1 MKRQLVGR
9 SNFWVA
15 RLAALC
21 TVVRASGNSAAGLAA
36 RLSAGLQHSRSSR
49 SEPPFLPCSNL
60 QRSRKHGQAYAR
72 LLELCKDMSLS
83 LFVRKAVICTT
94 LAVAFPGLLSAQ
106 SSYTTSGAQY
116 AIAGALPGDQAH
128 PRLAINSTGGFV
140 VWEDNR
146 TDGDGLGISARGLD
160 SGLSGKLSTF
170 QVNEI
175 ATGDQERPQVA
186 LLKDGGAVFVWQ
198 GGKLGFQHIY
208 ARFLASDNTWRTG
221 DILVS
226 DSTKEYQVNPVVTVL
241 AGGNVVVL
249 YTSMNQYSAT
259 SMKDIYG
266 QVFSPAGEKI
276 GAEFLVNQFSAYNQ
290 RSPAAAALPAG
301 GFVVV
306 WVSEMQRGTVG
317 DSNPGTIYPGY
328 SAPNVDIYARIYSA
342 SGAPTGNEM
351 MVNTGSAICAN
362 PVISASSS
370 GSFVVAWSSL
380 DPQVLSN
387 SWDIYS
393 RRFSNVG
400 VGSSVARANT
410 QTLRD
415 QFDPQLGT
423 SGGDFLLIW
432 NSLSAD
438 SASGSVRGQFLKDDG
453 TLSGNEFK
461 VNTAALGEQIQP
473 SVASDSA
480 GRFLVA
486 WTGFTGIAT
495 SFDVLGQRYFNTAQ
509 PLPRMDAPFVYVPF
523 DLAGGSYV
531 PTVQVSWPLQ
541 AGLTLDHYEVFV
553 NGASAPAASLTNNTW
568 VAAGLAPATTYTFS
582 VCFVTVDGR
591 RSELSP
597 AASVKTWTDLNWAGI
612 PFEWMTANYGT
623 DLSKWPAADT
633 SLSSDGP
640 TLVDVFISGGNPKN
654 PNTWLRTQLVTGQD
668 GIKLSWNPQ
677 PGRTYQ
683 VQSTTDLVHWNDLGG
698 KRFAAGAEDKIPV
711 ANGNTAYYRVV
722 LMR

>member
-1 MKRQLVGR
+1 MEQ
-9 SNFWVA
+9 A
-15 RLAALC
+15 RAVSANLQAAPTPAAFL
-21 TVVRASGNSAAGLAA
+21 TARASAAFCRRWISPSGSAF
-36 RLSAGLQHSRSSR
+36 
-49 SEPPFLPCSNL
+49 PPCNTF
-60 QRSRKHGQAYAR
+60 QRSRKHRQAYVR

-83 LFVRKAVICTT
+83 LFLRRAVICTT
-94 LAVAFPGLLSAQ
+94 LVAAFPGLLSAE
-106 SSYTTSGAQY
+106 SSYTTNGGQY
-116 AIAGALPGDQAH
+116 AIAGALPGDQVH
-128 PRLAINSTGGFV
+128 PRLAINSSGGFV
-140 VWEDNR
+140 VWDDNR
-146 TDGDGLGISARGLD
+146 TDGDGLGISARRLD

-186 LLKDGGAVFVWQ
+186 LLKDGGAAFVWQ

-208 ARFLASDNTWRTG
+208 ARFLGADNTWRTG

-226 DSTKEYQVNPVVTVL
+226 DSTKEFQVNPVVTVL

-259 SMKDIYG
+259 SMKDVYG

-276 GAEFLVNQFSAYNQ
+276 GTEFLVNQFSAYNQ
-290 RSPAAAALPAG
+290 RNPAIAGLPTG

-306 WVSEMQRGTVG
+306 WVSEMQRGNVG
-317 DSNPGTIYPGY
+317 DSNPGTVYAGY
-328 SAPNVDIYARIYSA
+328 SAPNVDIYARIYNA
-342 SGAPTGNEM
+342 SGVPTGNEM
-351 MVNTGSAICAN
+351 MVNTGSSVCAN
-362 PVISASSS
+362 PVIAASSS

-380 DPQVLSN
+380 DPQVLSH
-387 SWDIYS
+387 SWDIFS
-393 RRFSNVG
+393 RRFSTAG
-400 VGSSVARANT
+400 VASPVTRANT
-410 QTLRD
+410 QIMRD

-423 SGGDFLLIW
+423 SGSDFLLIW

-438 SASGSVRGQFLKDDG
+438 SPSGSVRGQFLKEDG

-461 VNTAALGEQIQP
+461 VNSAGLGEQVQP

-480 GRFLVA
+480 GKFLVS
-486 WTGFTGIAT
+486 WTGFTGIST
-495 SFDVLGQRYFNTAQ
+495 SFDVLGQRYYNTAQ

-523 DLAGGSYV
+523 DLAGSSYV

-553 NGASAPAASLTNNTW
+553 NGSSTPAASLTNNAW
-568 VAAGLAPATTYTFS
+568 VAAGLAPATTYSFS

-591 RSELSP
+591 RSEISP
-597 AASVKTWTDLNWAGI
+597 AASAKTWTDFNWAGI
-612 PFEWMTANYGT
+612 PFDWMTANYGS
-623 DLSKWPAADT
+623 DLSKWPAANAT
-633 SLSSDGP
+633 LSPDGP
-640 TLVDVFISGGNPKN
+640 SLLDVFISGGNPKN
-654 PNTWLRTQLVTGQD
+654 PNTWLRTQLVSGQD
-668 GIKLSWNPQ
+668 GVKLSWNPQ

-683 VQSTTDLVHWNDLGG
+683 VQSTADLVHWSDLGG